1 MVFSH
6 KCRLNTRYV
15 LSTVY
20 DTNRKN
26 QVYCSDKCLHSN
38 YSSSIGEAVFFLN
51 QYIEDIFNS
60 AC

>member
-1 MVFSH
+1 MIKICKYCGKEF
-6 KCRLNTRYV
+6 
-15 LSTVY
+15 